1 MEWTVKT
8 WLATLA
14 ALGAALLPT
23 IAHAHPGPHEGE
35 TAGLLHA
42 VTEPDHLLALLLIG
56 AGVLWAPRMARRV
69 VTPFRRH
76 GRAAAARALFTPG
89 RE

>member
-1 MEWTVKT
+1 
-8 WLATLA
+8 LA
-14 ALGAALLPT
+14 PT

-56 AGVLWAPRMARRV
+56 AAVLWAPRVAKRV
-69 VTPFRRH
+69 VAHFRRH
-76 GRAAAARALFTPG
+76 SRAAAARGCTTAG